1 MNIYPAI
8 DLRDGRCVRLFQ
20 GDYGQETRYDADPV
34 ELASQYAKAGAKR
47 LHVVDLDGAKD
58 GRFGN
63 LAILREMAKK
73 ASCPIQSGGGIRTA
87 EDIHRL
93 FEGGIERVVIGSI
106 AIREPAMV
114 REWMHRYGPERICL
128 ALDVRRVDDRYC
140 VTSSGWTDTHQLTIN
155 DVLTDYAE
163 EGLVHV
169 LCTDISR
176 DGTLTGT
183 NVALYA
189 ELKQTYPQLEIIASG
204 GVGTVDDLHELARTG
219 VDAVVIGK
227 ALLDGRI
234 QPQEVLPCLRA
245 A

>member
-8 DLRDGRCVRLFQ
+8 DLRGGRCVRLFQ

-34 ELASQYAKAGAKR
+34 ELADQYAKAGARR

-63 LAILREMAKK
+63 LAVLREMAKH

-93 FEGGIERVVIGSI
+93 FDSGIERVVIGSI
-106 AIREPAMV
+106 AIREPATV
-114 REWMHRYGPERICL
+114 REWMHRYGPERVCL
-128 ALDVRRVDDRYC
+128 ALDVRRADDRYC
-140 VTSSGWTDTHQLTIN
+140 VTSSGWTDTHQRTIS
-155 DVLTDYAE
+155 DVLADYTE

-183 NVALYA
+183 NVALYS
-189 ELKQTYPQLEIIASG
+189 ELKRTYPQLEIIASG
-204 GVGTVDDLHELARTG
+204 GVGAVDDLRELARTD

-234 QPQEVLPCLRA
+234 QPREVLPCLRA